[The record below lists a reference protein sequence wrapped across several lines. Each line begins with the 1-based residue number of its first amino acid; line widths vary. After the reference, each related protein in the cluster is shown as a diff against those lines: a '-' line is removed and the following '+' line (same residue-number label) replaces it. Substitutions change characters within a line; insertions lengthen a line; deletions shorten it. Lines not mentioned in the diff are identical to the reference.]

1 MRWKKRKIKAN
12 LWVTSS
18 SEFRIKLKGNQMNF
32 HDLLQKMVQHEASD
46 MFVTAK
52 LAVSAK
58 INGELVAIDENVL
71 SAEQALGL
79 VHDAMSEKQK
89 REFDE
94 DKECN
99 FAISIDGIGRFRVS
113 AFWQR
118 DMAGM
123 VIRRIVTEIP
133 EVDELGLPSVLK
145 DVVMSKRGLV
155 LFVGGTGTGKST
167 SMAALIG
174 YRNKNSRGHILT
186 IEDPVEFV
194 HEHGKCMVTQRE
206 VGLDTESF
214 DAALKSSL
222 RQAPDVI
229 LIGEIRNQETMEHAL
244 SFAETGHLCIA
255 TLHANNANQ
264 AIDRIMHLVPAE
276 QHGKLLFDLALNLRG
291 IVAQQLIP
299 TRDGNG
305 RVAAIEILLNS
316 PYIAE
321 LIKKGDVGSIKEVM
335 EKSTEQGMQTFD
347 QALFNL
353 YQQGFIN
360 YADAL
365 HHADSPNDLRLM
377 IKLRSN
383 DQGGTGS
390 LSGVTIDG
398 LEPKAY

>member
-1 MRWKKRKIKAN
+1 
-12 LWVTSS
+12 
-18 SEFRIKLKGNQMNF
+18 MNF
-32 HDLLQKMVQHEASD
+32 HDLLEKMVGEDASD

-52 LAVSAK
+52 LPVSAK
-58 INGELVAIDENVL
+58 INGELQPIVEHVL
-71 SAEQALGL
+71 TATESLAL
-79 VHDAMSEKQK
+79 VHDAMNEKQMK
-89 REFDE
+89 KFDDE
-94 DKECN
+94 KECN
-99 FAISIDGIGRFRVS
+99 FAIDIDGIGRFRVS

-133 EVDELGLPSVLK
+133 DVEELGLPVVLK

-167 SMAALIG
+167 SMASLIG
-174 YRNKNSRGHILT
+174 YRNRNSRGHILT

-194 HEHGKCMVTQRE
+194 HEHAKSMITQRE

-214 DAALKSSL
+214 DAALQSSL

-229 LIGEIRNQETMEHAL
+229 LIGEIRNQEIMEHAL

-264 AIDRIMHLVPAE
+264 AIDRIMHLVPAD

-291 IVAQQLIP
+291 IIAQQLVP
-299 TRDGNG
+299 TKDGHS
-305 RVAAIEILLNS
+305 RVAAIEVLLNS

-321 LIKKGDVGSIKEVM
+321 LIKKGDIGGIKEVM
-335 EKSTEQGMQTFD
+335 EKSNELGMQTFD

-353 YQQGFIN
+353 YQQGLIT

-377 IKLRSN
+377 IKLRNN
-383 DQGGTGS
+383 DQAGTGA
-390 LSGVTIDG
+390 LSGVTLDG
-398 LEPKAY
+398 LETKDN

>member
-1 MRWKKRKIKAN
+1 MK
-12 LWVTSS
+12 
-18 SEFRIKLKGNQMNF
+18 F
-32 HDLLQKMVQHEASD
+32 HDLLAKMVQQDASD

-52 LAVSAK
+52 LPVSAK
-58 INGELVAIDENVL
+58 INGELVSIDEYVL
-71 SAEQALGL
+71 TAEDSLQL
-79 VHDAMSEKQK
+79 VHDAMTDKNKGIFE
-89 REFDE
+89 ET
-94 DKECN
+94 KECN
-99 FAISIDGIGRFRVS
+99 FAISIDGIGRFRIS

-123 VIRRIVTEIP
+123 VVRRIVTEIP
-133 EVDELGLPSVLK
+133 EADDLGLPSVLK

-194 HEHGKCMVTQRE
+194 HEHAKCMVTQRE

-264 AIDRIMHLVPAE
+264 AIDRIMHLVPAN

-291 IVAQQLIP
+291 IIAQQLIP
-299 TRDGNG
+299 TKDGHG

-321 LIKKGDVGSIKEVM
+321 LIKKGEIGGIKEVM
-335 EKSTEQGMQTFD
+335 QKSKEQGMQTFD
-347 QALFNL
+347 GALFDL
-353 YQQGFIN
+353 YQKGLIN
-360 YADAL
+360 YADAI

-383 DQGGTGS
+383 DQGGAGA
-390 LSGVTIDG
+390 LSGVTIEG
-398 LEPKAY
+398 LEPSE

>member
-133 EVDELGLPSVLK
+133 EADELGLPSVLK

>member
-1 MRWKKRKIKAN
+1 MK
-12 LWVTSS
+12 
-18 SEFRIKLKGNQMNF
+18 FY
-32 HDLLQKMVQHEASD
+32 DLLAKMVQEDASD

-52 LAVSAK
+52 LKVSAK
-58 INGELVAIDENVL
+58 INGELVPIGDHEL
-71 SAEQALGL
+71 TAEESLGL
-79 VHDAMSEKQK
+79 VHDAMTEKNK
-89 REFDE
+89 KLFEDE
-94 DKECN
+94 KECN
-99 FAISIDGIGRFRVS
+99 FAISIDDIGRFRVS

-123 VIRRIVTEIP
+123 VVRRIVTEIP
-133 EVDELGLPSVLK
+133 SADDLGLPSVLK

-174 YRNKNSRGHILT
+174 YRNHNSRGHILT

-276 QHGKLLFDLALNLRG
+276 QHSKLLFDLALNLRG
-291 IVAQQLIP
+291 IIAQQLIP
-299 TRDGNG
+299 TKDGHG
-305 RVAAIEILLNS
+305 RVAAIEILLNT
-316 PYIAE
+316 PYVAE
-321 LIKKGDVGSIKEVM
+321 LIKKGEIGSIKEVM
-335 EKSTEQGMQTFD
+335 EKSSEQGMQTFD
-347 QALFNL
+347 GALFTL
-353 YQQGFIN
+353 YNRGQIN
-360 YADAL
+360 YADAI

-383 DQGGTGS
+383 DQGGSGS
-390 LSGVTIDG
+390 LSGVTIHG
-398 LEPKAY
+398 LEPKE

>member
-1 MRWKKRKIKAN
+1 MR
-12 LWVTSS
+12 
-18 SEFRIKLKGNQMNF
+18 F
-32 HDLLQKMVQHEASD
+32 HSYLEKMVQEDASD

-52 LAVSAK
+52 LPVSAK
-58 INGELVAIDENVL
+58 INGELVSIDDHVL
-71 SAEQALGL
+71 TPDEALGL
-79 VHDAMSEKQK
+79 VHDAMNDKQK
-89 REFDE
+89 HEFDN

-133 EVDELGLPSVLK
+133 EADELGLPSVLK

-194 HEHGKCMVTQRE
+194 HEHGKSMITQRE

-229 LIGEIRNQETMEHAL
+229 LIGEIRSQEIMEHAL

-291 IVAQQLIP
+291 VIAQQLVP
-299 TRDGNG
+299 TKDGNG

-316 PYIAE
+316 PFVAE
-321 LIKKGDVGSIKEVM
+321 LIKKGEVGSIKEVM
-335 EKSTEQGMQTFD
+335 QKSTDLGMQTFD

-353 YQQGFIN
+353 YQRGMIN
-360 YADAL
+360 YADAI

-383 DQGGTGS
+383 DQTGSGS

-398 LEPKAY
+398 LEPQE

>member
-1 MRWKKRKIKAN
+1 
-12 LWVTSS
+12 
-18 SEFRIKLKGNQMNF
+18 MNF
-32 HDLLQKMVQHEASD
+32 HQLLEKMVQEGASD

-58 INGELVAIDENVL
+58 INGELHPIGDHVL
-71 SAEQALGL
+71 TAEESL
-79 VHDAMSEKQK
+79 VLVEKAMNEKQV
-89 REFDE
+89 RQFNEE
-94 DKECN
+94 KECN
-99 FAISIDGIGRFRVS
+99 FAISIDDIGRFRIS

-123 VIRRIVTEIP
+123 VIRRILTDIP
-133 EVDELGLPSVLK
+133 DVDELGLPSILK
-145 DVVMSKRGLV
+145 DVVMSKRGLL

-167 SMAALIG
+167 SMASLIG
-174 YRNKNSRGHILT
+174 YRNRNSKGHILT

-194 HEHGKCMVTQRE
+194 HEHAKSMITQRE

-255 TLHANNANQ
+255 TLHANKANQ

-291 IVAQQLIP
+291 IIAQQLVP
-299 TRDGNG
+299 TKDGNS
-305 RVAAIEILLNS
+305 RVAAIEILLNT
-316 PYIAE
+316 PYISE

-335 EKSTEQGMQTFD
+335 EKSNDQGMQTFD
-347 QALFNL
+347 QALFIL
-353 YQQGFIN
+353 YQQASIT

-383 DQGGTGS
+383 EQGGTGG
-390 LSGVTIDG
+390 LAGVTIDG
-398 LEPKAY
+398 FEADES

>member
-1 MRWKKRKIKAN
+1 MLR
-12 LWVTSS
+12 
-18 SEFRIKLKGNQMNF
+18 F
-32 HDLLQKMVQHEASD
+32 HNYLEKMVQEEASD
-46 MFVTAK
+46 LFITAK

-58 INGELVAIDENVL
+58 INGELTAIDEAIL
-71 SAEQALGL
+71 SPEEALDL
-79 VHDAMSEKQK
+79 VHSAMNEKQK

-94 DKECN
+94 EKECN

-123 VIRRIVTEIP
+123 VIRRIVTDIP
-133 EVDELGLPSVLK
+133 DADDLGLPTILK

-174 YRNKNSRGHILT
+174 YRNKNARGHILT

-194 HEHGKCMVTQRE
+194 HEHGKSMITQRE

-229 LIGEIRNQETMEHAL
+229 LIGEIRSQEIMEHAL
-244 SFAETGHLCIA
+244 AFAETGHLCIA

-291 IVAQQLIP
+291 VIAQQLIP

-321 LIKKGDVGSIKEVM
+321 LIKKGEVGDIKEVM
-335 EKSTEQGMQTFD
+335 QKSNEQGMQTFD

-353 YQQGFIN
+353 YQRGLIN
-360 YADAL
+360 YADAI

-398 LEPKAY
+398 LEPNE

>member
-1 MRWKKRKIKAN
+1 
-12 LWVTSS
+12 
-18 SEFRIKLKGNQMNF
+18 MNF
-32 HDLLQKMVQHEASD
+32 HQLLEKMVAEGASD

-52 LAVSAK
+52 LPVSAK
-58 INGELVAIDENVL
+58 INGELLPIAQHAL
-71 SAEQALGL
+71 SSEEALGL
-79 VHDAMSEKQK
+79 VHDAMNEKQV
-89 REFDE
+89 RQFDE
-94 DKECN
+94 EKECN
-99 FAISIDGIGRFRVS
+99 FAISIEGIGRFRIS

-123 VIRRIVTEIP
+123 VVRRIVTDIP
-133 EVDELGLPSVLK
+133 DVEDLGLPPILK
-145 DVVMSKRGLV
+145 DVIMSKRGLV

-167 SMAALIG
+167 SMASLIG
-174 YRNKNSRGHILT
+174 YRNRNSRGHILT

-194 HEHGKCMVTQRE
+194 HEHAKSMITQRE

-264 AIDRIMHLVPAE
+264 AIDRIMHLVPAN

-291 IVAQQLIP
+291 IIAQQLVP
-299 TRDGNG
+299 TKDGNS
-305 RVAAIEILLNS
+305 RVAAIEVLLNS

-321 LIKKGDVGSIKEVM
+321 LIKKGDIGSIKEVM
-335 EKSTEQGMQTFD
+335 EKSNEQGMQTFD
-347 QALFNL
+347 QALFNHYDRGL
-353 YQQGFIN
+353 IT

-383 DQGGTGS
+383 DQGGTGG
-390 LSGVTIDG
+390 LTGVTLDG
-398 LEPKAY
+398 LESPKE

>member
-1 MRWKKRKIKAN
+1 
-12 LWVTSS
+12 
-18 SEFRIKLKGNQMNF
+18 
-32 HDLLQKMVQHEASD
+32 MVQQDASD

-52 LAVSAK
+52 LPVSAK
-58 INGELVAIDENVL
+58 INGELQAIDEYVL
-71 SAEQALGL
+71 TADDALQL
-79 VHDAMSEKQK
+79 VHDAMTDKNKGIFE
-89 REFDE
+89 ET
-94 DKECN
+94 KECN
-99 FAISIDGIGRFRVS
+99 FAISIDNIGRFRVS

-123 VIRRIVTEIP
+123 VVRRIVTEIP
-133 EVDELGLPSVLK
+133 EADDLGLPSVLK

-194 HEHGKCMVTQRE
+194 HEHAKCMVTQRE

-264 AIDRIMHLVPAE
+264 AIDRIMHLVPAN

-291 IVAQQLIP
+291 IIAQQLVP
-299 TRDGNG
+299 TKDGHG

-321 LIKKGDVGSIKEVM
+321 LIKKGEIGSIKEVM
-335 EKSTEQGMQTFD
+335 QKSKEQGMQTFD
-347 QALFNL
+347 GALFDL
-353 YQQGFIN
+353 YHKGLIN
-360 YADAL
+360 YADAI

-383 DQGGTGS
+383 EQGGAGS
-390 LSGVTIDG
+390 LSGVTIQG
-398 LEPKAY
+398 LEPPTE

>member
-1 MRWKKRKIKAN
+1 M
-12 LWVTSS
+12 
-18 SEFRIKLKGNQMNF
+18 EFNELLKT
-32 HDLLQKMVQHEASD
+32 MVRADASD
-46 MFVTAK
+46 MFITAN

-58 INGELVAIDENVL
+58 INGELRPIAPEVL
-71 SAEQALGL
+71 TPEQSLAL
-79 VHDAMSEKQK
+79 VHHSMNNKQ
-89 REFDE
+89 RRQFDE
-94 DKECN
+94 EKECN
-99 FAISIDGIGRFRVS
+99 YAISVEGIGRFRIS

-123 VIRRIVTEIP
+123 VMRRIVTEIP
-133 EVDELGLPSVLK
+133 DVDALGLPQVLK
-145 DVVMSKRGLV
+145 DIVMSKRGLV

-167 SMAALIG
+167 SMASLIG
-174 YRNKNSRGHILT
+174 YRNNNSHGHILT
-186 IEDPVEFV
+186 IEDPIEFV
-194 HEHGKCMVTQRE
+194 HEHGKCMITQRE

-244 SFAETGHLCIA
+244 AFAETGHLCIA

-276 QHGKLLFDLALNLRG
+276 QHDKLLFDLALNLRG
-291 IVAQQLIP
+291 IIAQQLIP
-299 TRDGNG
+299 TKDGQN
-305 RVAAIEILLNS
+305 RIAAIEVLLNS
-316 PYIAE
+316 PYVAE
-321 LIKKGDVGSIKEVM
+321 LIKKGDIGGIKEVM
-335 EKSTEQGMQTFD
+335 EKSKELGMQTFD

-353 YQQGFIN
+353 YQQGLIT

-383 DQGGTGS
+383 EQGGTGA
-390 LSGVTIDG
+390 LSGITVEG
-398 LEPKAY
+398 LEPKEDGMP

>member
-1 MRWKKRKIKAN
+1 MR
-12 LWVTSS
+12 
-18 SEFRIKLKGNQMNF
+18 F
-32 HDLLQKMVQHEASD
+32 HNYLEKMVQEEASD
-46 MFVTAK
+46 LFVTAK
-52 LAVSAK
+52 LPVSAK
-58 INGELVAIDENVL
+58 INGELTPIDEHAL
-71 SAEQALGL
+71 SADEALDL
-79 VHDAMSEKQK
+79 VHSAMNEKQK
-89 REFDE
+89 GQFDE
-94 DKECN
+94 EKECN

-123 VIRRIVTEIP
+123 VVRRIVTEIP
-133 EVDELGLPSVLK
+133 DADELGLPSVLK

-167 SMAALIG
+167 SMASLIG
-174 YRNKNSRGHILT
+174 YRNRNSKGHILT

-194 HEHGKCMVTQRE
+194 HEHGKSMITQRE

-229 LIGEIRNQETMEHAL
+229 LIGEIRSQEIMEHAL

-264 AIDRIMHLVPAE
+264 AIDRIMHLVPSE

-291 IVAQQLIP
+291 IIAQQLVP

-316 PYIAE
+316 PFIAE
-321 LIKKGDVGSIKEVM
+321 LIKKGDVGSVKEAM
-335 EKSTEQGMQTFD
+335 QKSTDQGMQTFD

-353 YQQGFIN
+353 YQKGLIN
-360 YADAL
+360 YADAI

-383 DQGGTGS
+383 DQGGSGS

-398 LEPKAY
+398 LEPTE